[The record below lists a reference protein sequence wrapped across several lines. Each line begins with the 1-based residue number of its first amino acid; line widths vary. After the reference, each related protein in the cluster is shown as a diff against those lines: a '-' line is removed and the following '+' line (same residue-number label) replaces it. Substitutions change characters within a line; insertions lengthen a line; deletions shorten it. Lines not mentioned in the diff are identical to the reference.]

1 MRELPGCEVV
11 KWTLSR
17 CGTYIRS
24 LVDDWMYAPSCSCRG
39 GYSTVRGGRG
49 GGEDAT
55 RSHRDRASR
64 STFRRSLPGQVS
76 RLCAR

>member
-39 GYSTVRGGRG
+39 GYSTVRGGE
-49 GGEDAT
+49 GEEAKMPLDPIVIVPVGRRFVALCP
-55 RSHRDRASR
+55 DR
-64 STFRRSLPGQVS
+64 
-76 RLCAR
+76 

>member
-1 MRELPGCEVV
+1 MRELPGSEVV

-39 GYSTVRGGRG
+39 CYSTVRGAEGGR
-49 GGEDAT
+49 EEETKMPLD
-55 RSHRDRASR
+55 
-64 STFRRSLPGQVS
+64 PIVIVPVS
-76 RLCAR
+76 RRFVALCPDR